1 MRNNPDNNVWPIDII
16 LNPGP
21 VVINPPI
28 IIVPRLP

>member
-16 LNPGP
+16 LNPVP
-21 VVINPPI
+21 IIINP